1 MPGLASIGPRF
12 GGDFFVDARWTLT
25 HSAISTKASGVTRRY
40 PDIDKRI
47 GTRLRS
53 LRLDRG
59 LSLDAMAATVGVA
72 YQQIQKYESGEN
84 RIAAATLHVVATA
97 FETPIAWFFESE
109 TVEKKL

>member
-1 MPGLASIGPRF
+1 M
-12 GGDFFVDARWTLT
+12 
-25 HSAISTKASGVTRRY
+25 HVTRRY
-40 PDIDKRI
+40 PEIDRQI
-47 GTRLRS
+47 GQRLR
-53 LRLDRG
+53 RVRHERNI
-59 LSLDAMAATVGVA
+59 SLDALASMIGVS